1 MIDEKT
7 IWFTYNVI
15 NDCDVIDSH
24 LGDDTIGVTSNSIIA
39 YIVEKYGIE
48 TEVII
53 ANHEVE
59 GCLVYLGS
67 CSLGR
72 IYTTIPTTRYTTL
85 EYHLSRHE
93 HNMMVTY
100 YHGGDWRRVMTYC
113 MSLSSCFGGVLH
125 QYYQV
130 LKQSIVISK

>member
-7 IWFTYNVI
+7 NWFTYNVI

-24 LGDDTIGVTSNSIIA
+24 LGDDTIDITPNSIIA

-85 EYHLSRHE
+85 EYHLSAEPKNPVSENVMAFSFRAGIGNAIAFPSKANNHL
-93 HNMMVTY
+93 Y
-100 YHGGDWRRVMTYC
+100 YLD
-113 MSLSSCFGGVLH
+113 
-125 QYYQV
+125 
-130 LKQSIVISK
+130 K